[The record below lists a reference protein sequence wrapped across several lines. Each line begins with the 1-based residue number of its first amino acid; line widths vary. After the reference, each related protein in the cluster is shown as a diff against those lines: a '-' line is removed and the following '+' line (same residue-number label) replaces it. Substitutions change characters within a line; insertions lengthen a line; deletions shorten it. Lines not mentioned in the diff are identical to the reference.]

1 MKTDSLKVAI
11 ESKLVIRTNDLIAE
25 NIRIKELLENFS
37 DDVIRTTNMIK
48 DCKYEP
54 DKVLILCESM
64 RRLVGVV
71 EASYEKQEDPKCPM
85 CHREVSSYYCP
96 TCDIGFRRR

>member
-11 ESKLVIRTNDLIAE
+11 DSKLVVMTNELIAE

-37 DDVIRTTNMIK
+37 NDVIRTTNMIK

-71 EASYEKQEDPKCPM
+71 EVSYEKQKDPKCPM
-85 CHREVSSYYCP
+85 CHREVSSYYCS

>member
-11 ESKLVIRTNDLIAE
+11 DSKLVVMTNELIAE
-25 NIRIKELLENFS
+25 NIRIKKLLENFS
-37 DDVIRTTNMIK
+37 NDVIRTTNMIK

-71 EASYEKQEDPKCPM
+71 EASYEKQEYLKCPN
-85 CHREVSSYYCP
+85 CL
-96 TCDIGFRRR
+96 TDK